1 MSRLNGRAKE
11 VLDACL
17 SSESP
22 EVRAKVYEIIHL
34 SGLEPDDPMFL
45 VLALTG
51 QMRVFLEAAP
61 AELSKLLSNWKENS
75 ARSFEEIQQAI
86 ALVKE
91 TQQQQAD
98 TIRQNLEI
106 VSQTCVGDIKEVG
119 MAATSAIAEANSET
133 LTQTRQVTQ
142 RVDSLKDSV
151 MAFHANVEED
161 RQTNQNILEVLI
173 ERLGQSA
180 RGLEATSR
188 EIERSYKAIQRL
200 QQQTA
205 WVKFT
210 DWFSP
215 LTALVVV
222 ALVGFGSG
230 CWVTWL
236 KYNGS
241 LDVLGRNLVNW
252 NVDRILKCQDDI
264 NPKCTLWIVPPEQR
278 P

>member
-1 MSRLNGRAKE
+1 
-11 VLDACL
+11 
-17 SSESP
+17 
-22 EVRAKVYEIIHL
+22 
-34 SGLEPDDPMFL
+34 MFL

-61 AELSKLLSNWKENS
+61 AELARLLTDWKENS
-75 ARSFEEIQQAI
+75 ARSFAEIQRAS

-119 MAATSAIAEANSET
+119 MAATSAIAQANSET
-133 LTQTRQVTQ
+133 LTLAQ
-142 RVDSLKDSV
+142 DACASAEELKDEVVALRTSV
-151 MAFHANVEED
+151 EADRLTNNNV
-161 RQTNQNILEVLI
+161 LEVLI
-173 ERLGQSA
+173 EHLGQTSG
-180 RGLEATSR
+180 GLKATSR
-188 EIERSYKAIQRL
+188 EIDRSYLAIKRL
-200 QQQTA
+200 QQDTV
-205 WVKFT
+205 WVKFA

-241 LDVLGRNLVNW
+241 LDVLGRNLVDW
-252 NVDRILKCQDDI
+252 NIDRILKCRDDN
-264 NPKCTLWIVPPEQR
+264 NPKCTLWIVPPERR

>member
-75 ARSFEEIQQAI
+75 ARSFAEIQQAS

-119 MAATSAIAEANSET
+119 MAATSAIAQANSET
-133 LTQTRQVTQ
+133 LTLAQNACARAEE
-142 RVDSLKDSV
+142 LKDEV
-151 MAFHANVEED
+151 MALRTSVEAD
-161 RQTNQNILEVLI
+161 RLTNNNILKVLI
-173 ERLGQSA
+173 EHLGQTTG
-180 RGLEATSR
+180 GLKATSR

-222 ALVGFGSG
+222 ALVSFGSG

-241 LDVLGRNLVNW
+241 LDILGRNLVNW
-252 NVDRILKCQDDI
+252 NVDRILKCQDDK